1 MKALEWLWRESL
13 ALAAGYFGVVIWGFL
28 VLGLLGY
35 AASELNVVLRL
46 SLLLPLLFFVER
58 FAGIWFRSMITR
70 HNSVAAG
77 VGFII
82 YASYANVFMKMVYE
96 NPYAGSNIRDLV
108 LIGLVMGIPSGLLV
122 HKLGDFARRVAW

>member
-1 MKALEWLWRESL
+1 MQVIKWLWCESL
-13 ALAAGYFGVVIWGFL
+13 ALSVGYFGVVVWGVL

-35 AASELNVVLRL
+35 APGELNILLRL

-58 FAGIWFRSMITR
+58 FAGIWLQSMITR
-70 HNSVAAG
+70 HDSVAAG
-77 VGFII
+77 VGFVI

-108 LIGLVMGIPSGLLV
+108 LIGLVMGIPSGILV
-122 HKLGDFARRVAW
+122 HKLGDFARRVSW